1 MENES
6 PARVETRSGHR
17 TFSPSQGYPLSS
29 YLDFSFSRPP
39 EPELGG
45 GLTHPT
51 TEGNLSRGRPPV
63 GKGFA

>member
-1 MENES
+1 ME
-6 PARVETRSGHR
+6 PARVESTRAPLSL
-17 TFSPSQGYPLSS
+17 PSQGCTLSTS
-29 YLDFSFSRPP
+29 LDFSFSRPP

>member
-1 MENES
+1 ME
-6 PARVETRSGHR
+6 PARVESMRAPLSL
-17 TFSPSQGYPLSS
+17 PSQGYTLSTS
-29 YLDFSFSRPP
+29 LDFSFSRPP

-51 TEGNLSRGRPPV
+51 TGGNLSRGRPPV